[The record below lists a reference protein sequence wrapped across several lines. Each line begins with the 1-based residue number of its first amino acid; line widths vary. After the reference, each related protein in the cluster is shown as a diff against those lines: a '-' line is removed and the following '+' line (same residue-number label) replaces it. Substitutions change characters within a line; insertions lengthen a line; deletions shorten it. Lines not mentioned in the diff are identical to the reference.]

1 MAICATMGN
10 VCVAADIASTMGNIA
25 AATGIVATACI
36 STAMGSI

>member
-1 MAICATMGN
+1 MGN

-25 AATGIVATACI
+25 AATGIAATACI